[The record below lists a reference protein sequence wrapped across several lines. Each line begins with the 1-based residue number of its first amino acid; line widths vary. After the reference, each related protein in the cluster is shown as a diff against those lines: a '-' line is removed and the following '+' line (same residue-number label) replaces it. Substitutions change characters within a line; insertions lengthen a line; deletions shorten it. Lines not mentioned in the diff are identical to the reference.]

1 MAEFAP
7 LFRPNSGGPTKNLMI
22 RALLIIFII
31 AFPCELA
38 LSQQTSGAA
47 HVYRTQFLE
56 LRGKVAIILDK
67 ASPVNASRLSP
78 KDKQDLEEELFA
90 LTKLAHRL
98 GEESERSDVEN
109 LKRGQSPDKT
119 LLLIAQGCDLLA
131 FVLTALRN
139 FVDTNDLSFWV
150 LARDGETLVGSIQ
163 KLL

>member
-1 MAEFAP
+1 LNFVGRSP
-7 LFRPNSGGPTKNLMI
+7 QCSTKP
-22 RALLIIFII
+22 A
-31 AFPCELA
+31 
-38 LSQQTSGAA
+38 
-47 HVYRTQFLE
+47 
-56 LRGKVAIILDK
+56 
-67 ASPVNASRLSP
+67 PVNAARLSP

-90 LTKLAHRL
+90 LIKLGHRL

-109 LKRGQSPDKT
+109 LKRGQSPNKT

-150 LARDGETLVGSIQ
+150 LARDGYTLVGSVQ